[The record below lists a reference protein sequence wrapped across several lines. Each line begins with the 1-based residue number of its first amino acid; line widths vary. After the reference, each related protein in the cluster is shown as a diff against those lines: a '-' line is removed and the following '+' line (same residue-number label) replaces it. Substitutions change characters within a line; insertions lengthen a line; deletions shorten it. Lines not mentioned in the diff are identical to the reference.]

1 MPKAIFLNSHPDTV
15 FRVYAEKQMARLRS
29 LVELDE
35 TIYTSAEHLRASGV
49 RDAEFV
55 FSTWGMLSLTEE
67 EIAELLPQLK
77 AVFYGAGSVQS
88 FARPFLNRGVRV
100 FSAWQANGTAVAQFT
115 FSQILLASK
124 GYFRMEP
131 FMRNSDRDGAA
142 RFHQQYPGGYGV
154 KVGLLGVGAIGSQV
168 AEWLKLTDCEV
179 WAYDPFLPEERA
191 RQLNVRLTTME
202 DIFRNCLIVSNHLAN
217 LPETV
222 GIIRR
227 EHFMSMPPY
236 STFINTGRGAQLTEQ
251 DLADA
256 LAADSTRTA
265 LLDVVTDEA
274 HWTDSPLAHLPNCLL
289 TPHMAGASGLE
300 VRRMA
305 DFMLSAC
312 EAVQKGEPVRSEVFP
327 KMLETMA

>member
-1 MPKAIFLNSHPDTV
+1 MNKAIILNSSPDT
-15 FRVYAEKQMARLRS
+15 FRRVYGDKQMARLRS
-29 LVELDE
+29 LTDLDE
-35 TIYTSAEHLRASGV
+35 TIYTSVDELRASGV

-55 FSTWGMLSLTEE
+55 FSTWGMLQMTEE
-67 EIAELLPQLK
+67 EIHELLPCLK

-88 FARPFLNRGVRV
+88 FARPFLNKGIRV

-124 GYFRMEP
+124 GYFRMQP
-131 FMRNSDRDGAA
+131 FMRGLNRQGAVQ
-142 RFHQQYPGGYGV
+142 FHTQHPGAYGV
-154 KVGLLGVGAIGSQV
+154 KVGLLGCGAIGTQV
-168 AEWLKLTDCEV
+168 AEWLRLTDCEV

-191 RQLNVRLTTME
+191 KALNVRLTTME
-202 DIFRNCLIVSNHLAN
+202 DIFQNCLIVSNHLAN

-227 EHFMSMPPY
+227 EHFMSMLPY

-256 LAADSTRTA
+256 LIQEPTRTA
-265 LLDVVTDEA
+265 LIDVVTDEA
-274 HWTDSPLAHLPNCLL
+274 HWTDSPLAHLDNCLL

-305 DFMLSAC
+305 DFMLDAC
-312 EAVQKGEPVRSEVFP
+312 EAIQKDAPVRCEVSL